1 MASDNNIFSK
11 VDFLPSGFI
20 LQKDVYTTNLLYA
33 NDRFPLTSLRKRLPF
48 RPISRQKIPNPNDS
62 IQILRQNGK
71 ISENSERK
79 KIFYLLSDFKP
90 KALNKRKLRFPLPK
104 IKYTPLSNLNYYED
118 ISKKDLKIKNI
129 EDDLNIYSKN
139 GRKIFYKFKENKLT
153 NNSKSNFPLIEMHH
167 KSLSNSKTKR
177 HIRKIRRKGD
187 KSMDKLTLTNI
198 IDQLNDNLK
207 NIRQLEIERKKAF
220 IKDKFFSTQIYVDS
234 FTDSHKSKNE
244 VSNHKMTDINY
255 H

>member
-90 KALNKRKLRFPLPK
+90 KVLNKRKLRFPLPK

-153 NNSKSNFPLIEMHH
+153 NNSKSNFPLIEKHH
-167 KSLSNSKTKR
+167 KTLRNSKTKR
-177 HIRKIRRKGD
+177 HIRKIRREGD
-187 KSMDKLTLTNI
+187 KSMDKLTLTNV

-234 FTDSHKSKNE
+234 FTDSRKSKNE
-244 VSNHKMTDINY
+244 ASNHKMTDINY

>member
-79 KIFYLLSDFKP
+79 KIFYLFSDFKP

-153 NNSKSNFPLIEMHH
+153 NNSKSNFPLIEKHH
-167 KSLSNSKTKR
+167 KTLSNSKTKR
-177 HIRKIRRKGD
+177 HIRKIRREGD
-187 KSMDKLTLTNI
+187 KSMDKLTLTNV

-234 FTDSHKSKNE
+234 FTDSRKSKNE
-244 VSNHKMTDINY
+244 ASNHKMTDINY

>member
-90 KALNKRKLRFPLPK
+90 KVLNKRKLRFPLPK

-153 NNSKSNFPLIEMHH
+153 NNSKSNFPLIEKHH
-167 KSLSNSKTKR
+167 KTLSNSKTKR
-177 HIRKIRRKGD
+177 HIRKIRREGD
-187 KSMDKLTLTNI
+187 KSMDKLTLTNV

-234 FTDSHKSKNE
+234 FTDSRKSKNE
-244 VSNHKMTDINY
+244 ASNHKMTDINY

>member
-139 GRKIFYKFKENKLT
+139 GKKIFYKFKENKLT
-153 NNSKSNFPLIEMHH
+153 NNSKSNFPLIEKHH
-167 KSLSNSKTKR
+167 KTLSNSKTKK
-177 HIRKIRRKGD
+177 HIRKIRREGD
-187 KSMDKLTLTNI
+187 KSMDKLTLTNV

-234 FTDSHKSKNE
+234 FTDSRKSKNE
-244 VSNHKMTDINY
+244 ASNHKMTDINY

>member
-1 MASDNNIFSK
+1 MTSNIKIITK
-11 VDFLPSGFI
+11 VDSLPSGFI

-33 NDRFPLTSLRKRLPF
+33 NDRFPLTSLKKRLPF

-79 KIFYLLSDFKP
+79 NIFYLLNDFKP
-90 KALNKRKLRFPLPK
+90 KALKKRKLRFPLPK
-104 IKYTPLSNLNYYED
+104 IKYTPLSDLNYYEE
-118 ISKKDLKIKNI
+118 ISKKDLRIKNI

-139 GRKIFYKFKENKLT
+139 GKKIIYRFKENNLT
-153 NNSKSNFPLIEMHH
+153 HNSKSNFPLIIKHH
-167 KSLSNSKTKR
+167 KTLSNSKTKR
-177 HIRKIRRKGD
+177 HIRKIRRGGD
-187 KSMDKLTLTNI
+187 KSMDKLTLTNV

-207 NIRQLEIERKKAF
+207 NIRQLELERKKAF
-220 IKDKFFSTQIYVDS
+220 IKDKFFSTQIYVDN
-234 FTDSHKSKNE
+234 FTDSNKSKNDA
-244 VSNHKMTDINY
+244 SNHKITDISY

>member
-1 MASDNNIFSK
+1 MTSNVKIFNK

-33 NDRFPLTSLRKRLPF
+33 NDRFPLTSLKKRLPF

-71 ISENSERK
+71 ISENSEK
-79 KIFYLLSDFKP
+79 KNIFYLLSDFKP
-90 KALNKRKLRFPLPK
+90 KALKKRKLRFPLPK
-104 IKYTPLSNLNYYED
+104 IKYTPLSDLNYYED
-118 ISKKDLKIKNI
+118 ISKKDLRIKNI

-139 GRKIFYKFKENKLT
+139 GKKIIYRFKENSLT
-153 NNSKSNFPLIEMHH
+153 NNSKSNFPLIIKHN
-167 KSLSNSKTKR
+167 KTLSNSKTKK
-177 HIRKIRRKGD
+177 HIRKIRRGGD
-187 KSMDKLTLTNI
+187 KRMDKLTLTNV

-207 NIRQLEIERKKAF
+207 NIRQLELERKKAF
-220 IKDKFFSTQIYVDS
+220 IKDKFFSTQIYVDK

-244 VSNHKMTDINY
+244 ASNHKITDISY

>member
-11 VDFLPSGFI
+11 VDFPPCGFI

-33 NDRFPLTSLRKRLPF
+33 NDRFPLTSLKKRLPF
-48 RPISRQKIPNPNDS
+48 RPISRQRIPNPNDS

-79 KIFYLLSDFKP
+79 NIFYLLSDFKP
-90 KALNKRKLRFPLPK
+90 KALNKKKLKFPLPK
-104 IKYTPLSNLNYYED
+104 IKYTPLSNLNYYEG

-139 GRKIFYKFKENKLT
+139 GRKILYKYKENKLT
-153 NNSKSNFPLIEMHH
+153 NNSKSNFPLIVKHH
-167 KSLSNSKTKR
+167 KTLSNSKTKR
-177 HIRKIRRKGD
+177 YIRKIRKGND
-187 KSMDKLTLTNI
+187 KSMDKLTLTNV
-198 IDQLNDNLK
+198 IDELNENLK
-207 NIRQLEIERKKAF
+207 NIRQLEMERKKAF
-220 IKDKFFSTQIYVDS
+220 IKDKFFSTQIYVDN
-234 FTDSHKSKNE
+234 FNDSHKSKNE
-244 VSNHKMTDINY
+244 TSNHKITDINY

>member
-11 VDFLPSGFI
+11 VEYPPSGFI

-139 GRKIFYKFKENKLT
+139 GKKIFYKFKENKLT
-153 NNSKSNFPLIEMHH
+153 NNSKSNFPLIEKHH
-167 KSLSNSKTKR
+167 KTLSNSKTKK
-177 HIRKIRRKGD
+177 HIRKIRREGD
-187 KSMDKLTLTNI
+187 KSMDKLTLTNV

-234 FTDSHKSKNE
+234 FTDSRKSKNE
-244 VSNHKMTDINY
+244 ASNHKMTDINY

>member
-90 KALNKRKLRFPLPK
+90 KVLNKRKLRFPLPK

-153 NNSKSNFPLIEMHH
+153 NNSKSNFPLIEKHH
-167 KSLSNSKTKR
+167 KTLSNSKTKR
-177 HIRKIRRKGD
+177 HIRKIRREGD
-187 KSMDKLTLTNI
+187 KSMDKLTLTNV

-244 VSNHKMTDINY
+244 ASNHKMTDINY

>member
-139 GRKIFYKFKENKLT
+139 GKKIFYKFKENKLS
-153 NNSKSNFPLIEMHH
+153 NNSKSNFPLIEKHH
-167 KSLSNSKTKR
+167 KTLSNSKTKK
-177 HIRKIRRKGD
+177 HIRKIRREGD
-187 KSMDKLTLTNI
+187 KSMDKLTLTNV

-234 FTDSHKSKNE
+234 FTDSRKSKNE
-244 VSNHKMTDINY
+244 ASNHKMTDINY

>member
-153 NNSKSNFPLIEMHH
+153 NNSKSNFPLIEKHH
-167 KSLSNSKTKR
+167 KTLSNSKTKR
-177 HIRKIRRKGD
+177 HIRKIRREGD
-187 KSMDKLTLTNI
+187 KSMDKLTLTNV

-234 FTDSHKSKNE
+234 FTDSRKSKNE
-244 VSNHKMTDINY
+244 ASNHKMTDINY

>member
-1 MASDNNIFSK
+1 MTSNVKIFNK

-33 NDRFPLTSLRKRLPF
+33 NDRFPLTSLKKRLPF

-79 KIFYLLSDFKP
+79 NIFYLLNDFKP
-90 KALNKRKLRFPLPK
+90 KALKKRKLRFPLPK
-104 IKYTPLSNLNYYED
+104 IKYTPLSDLNYYEE
-118 ISKKDLKIKNI
+118 ISKKDLRIKNI

-139 GRKIFYKFKENKLT
+139 GKKIIYRFKENNLT
-153 NNSKSNFPLIEMHH
+153 NNSKSNFPLIIKHH
-167 KSLSNSKTKR
+167 KTLSNSKTKR
-177 HIRKIRRKGD
+177 HIRKIRRGGD
-187 KSMDKLTLTNI
+187 KSMDKLTLTNV

-207 NIRQLEIERKKAF
+207 NIRQLELERKKAF
-220 IKDKFFSTQIYVDS
+220 IKDKFFSTQIYVDN
-234 FTDSHKSKNE
+234 FIESHKSKNE
-244 VSNHKMTDINY
+244 ASNHKMTDINY